1 MKLSTANLTTLGGC
15 LLLATLALVSA
26 AQSQSHAW
34 LMSSADASMD
44 SRSVYATDVENQLRG
59 RGIDARVQLAG
70 DSRDVLQVEWASVHQ
85 SAIYS
90 FVNSNVADNAKTMG
104 FSSIEIIDGL
114 QRWDDDLTRESMVW
128 TTTQ

>member
-1 MKLSTANLTTLGGC
+1 
-15 LLLATLALVSA
+15 
-26 AQSQSHAW
+26 
-34 LMSSADASMD
+34 MSSADASMD

-70 DSRDVLQVEWASVHQ
+70 DSRDVLQVEWASVRQ

-104 FSSIEIIDGL
+104 FSSIEITDGL
-114 QRWDDDLTRESMVW
+114 QRWDYDLTRESMVW